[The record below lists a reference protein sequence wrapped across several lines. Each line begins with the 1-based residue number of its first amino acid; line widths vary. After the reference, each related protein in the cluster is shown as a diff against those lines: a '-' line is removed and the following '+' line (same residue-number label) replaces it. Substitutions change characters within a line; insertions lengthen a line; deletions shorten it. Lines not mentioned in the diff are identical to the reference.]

1 MKITK
6 EKWNSKAYRWI
17 SVIMVLL
24 LVLAPVGVF
33 GVRLNVD
40 AADASQTYTGTSF
53 TLTAGVDGVY
63 KLSVSSET
71 ASQEPINIYPND
83 SGTIILNPVSGKNAV
98 FSISSNVELTD
109 INIVCSKGVSVNLNN
124 NDVRLNSLQVSTS
137 IDLGTTGILRVHTA
151 NLNNTS
157 SGSIVLSD
165 STLPGNQTEYGS
177 LVLTGTNNA
186 VVVEASTPYS
196 TISSE
201 GGFTLKGLGG
211 DINVPGPVS
220 GQIGVWSGLWPYLNL
235 SDKHFYE
242 GAEYNLMNYFVAGGD
257 SFGSDNC
264 SLQFRDED
272 RSSSIISTGMPDYAG
287 NFAALIISPQNN
299 WYSEP
304 YYFSITTFPGVDLI
318 VSEVDEEGY
327 VTVSAPE
334 GYSISTDNE
343 TFVSSIKYTEDQLYT
358 EDGVFD
364 GETLNYYIRVVSGE
378 HNGAVSDS
386 LSYSVVAP
394 GLATADF
401 HPQEEIIPDD
411 EEEVVPDEEEEVVP
425 EEEEEVVPE
434 EEKEE
439 EPKEEEK
446 KEEFKPADESGHS
459 GKTDNTSNTT
469 TVSKPSP
476 NITLTLDDQIY
487 GLTYAPSFK
496 SDSTGSVKY
505 LYSKAGE
512 NKFSEAKPTEP
523 GKYVC
528 RALQEGTDKFG
539 QGTKDVNFSILYL
552 AAPSDAYSISGKKGN
567 NGYYVS
573 DVYLTAPDGYSI
585 SLTLNGTYE
594 DKVQV
599 SSEKTKYIY
608 LKRKSDGA
616 MTDGIGIKEGIKVDA
631 KAPVVSGKATD
642 VDGNEVALGGK
653 IYSDKVS
660 FKMADEH
667 LSKVTVNGEEVTVT
681 DGAADISLDA
691 NNRHMVY
698 KISAEDEAGN
708 IFTFTVNVYAPWM
721 ESGVIPAGVKVG
733 LEAGSK
739 YKLEDGEWATD
750 VDSTVYTGGMDFYV
764 AEDMELT
771 FIKVK

>member
-40 AADASQTYTGTSF
+40 AEDASQTYTGTTF
-53 TLTAGVDGVY
+53 TLRQVGEVY
-63 KLSVSSET
+63 QLSVSSET

-83 SGTIILNPVSGKNAV
+83 SGTIILNPVSGKKATL
-98 FSISSNVELTD
+98 SISSNVELPY
-109 INIVCSKGVSVNLNN
+109 INIVCSEGVSVSLNN
-124 NDVRLNSLQVSTS
+124 NVTLNSFQVSS
-137 IDLGTTGILRVHTA
+137 DVNLGGSELTVHTA
-151 NLNNTS
+151 TLNNTTN
-157 SGSIVLSD
+157 GTIVLQD
-165 STLPGNQTEYGS
+165 STLPANQTEYGS
-177 LVLTGTNNA
+177 LVLTGTNTNVA
-186 VVVEASTPYS
+186 IKASSGYQTV
-196 TISSE
+196 SSE

-242 GAEYNLMNYFVAGGD
+242 GAEYNLMNYFVAGTG
-257 SFGSDNC
+257 SFSSDNC

-272 RSSSIISTGMPDYAG
+272 RSSSIISTGMPRYTG
-287 NFAALIISPQNN
+287 NFAALIISTSNN
-299 WYSEP
+299 WHSEP

-334 GYSISTDNE
+334 GYRISTDNE
-343 TFVSSIKYTEDQLYT
+343 TFVSSIPYTEDQLYT

-364 GETLNYYIRVVSGE
+364 GETLNYYIRVESGE
-378 HNGAVSDS
+378 HAGAVSDS

-411 EEEVVPDEEEEVVP
+411 EEEVVPDEEEEEVVP
-425 EEEEEVVPE
+425 DEEEEVVPEE

-476 NITLTLDDQIY
+476 NITLTLDDQLY

-552 AAPSDAYSISGKKGN
+552 AAPTDAYSISGKKGN

-708 IFTFTVNVYAPWM
+708 IFTFTVDVYAPWM

-733 LEAGSK
+733 LEAGST
-739 YKLEDGEWATD
+739 YKLEAGEWATD

>member
-53 TLTAGVDGVY
+53 TLMAGGDGVY
-63 KLSVSSET
+63 YLSGSDI
-71 ASQEPINIYPND
+71 QEPININYAD
-83 SGTIILNPVSGKNAV
+83 SGTIILNPVSGENAT
-98 FSISSNVELTD
+98 FSISSNVELPD
-109 INIVCSKGVSVNLNN
+109 INIVCSEGVSVNLNN
-124 NDVRLNSLQVSTS
+124 NDIRLNSLQVSTG
-137 IDLGTTGILRVHTA
+137 INLGTTGILRVHTA

-157 SGSIVLSD
+157 GGSILLQD
-165 STLPGNQTEYGS
+165 STLSGNQTEYGS

-201 GGFTLKGLGG
+201 GGFTLKGFGG
-211 DINVPGPVS
+211 NDGINVPGPVS
-220 GQIGVWSGLWPYLNL
+220 GQIGVWSGLWPYLDL
-235 SDKHFYE
+235 SEKHFYE
-242 GAEYNLMNYFVAGGD
+242 GAEYNLMNYFVAGAD
-257 SFGSDNC
+257 SFSSDNC
-264 SLQFRDED
+264 TLEFRDED
-272 RSSSIISTGMPDYAG
+272 RSSSIISTGMPRYTG
-287 NFAALIISPQNN
+287 NFAAIIISPQNN

-304 YYFSITTFPGVDLI
+304 YYFSITTFPGVNLI

-343 TFVSSIKYTEDQLYT
+343 IFVSSIPYTEDQLYT
-358 EDGVFD
+358 DDVFD
-364 GETLNYYIRVVSGE
+364 GETLNYYIRVESGE
-378 HNGAVSDS
+378 HAGAVSDS

-401 HPQEEIIPDD
+401 HPQEVIIPDD
-411 EEEVVPDEEEEVVP
+411 EKEVVPDEEEEVVP
-425 EEEEEVVPE
+425 EEEE
-434 EEKEE
+434 KEE

-446 KEEFKPADESGHS
+446 KEEVKPADESGHS

-476 NITLTLDDQIY
+476 NITLTLDDQLY
-487 GLTYAPSFK
+487 GLSYAPSFK

-512 NKFSEAKPTEP
+512 NNFSEAKPTEP

-573 DVYLTAPDGYSI
+573 DVFLNAPDGYSI

-599 SSEKTKYIY
+599 SSSEKTKYIY

-667 LSKVTVNGEEVTVT
+667 LAKVTVNGEEVTVT

-708 IFTFTVNVYAPWM
+708 VYTFTVNVYAPWM

-733 LEAGSK
+733 LEAGST
-739 YKLEDGEWATD
+739 YKLEEGVWATD
-750 VDSTVYTGGMDFYV
+750 VDGTMYTGGMDFYV
-764 AEDMELT
+764 AEDMEVT